1 MLLLLVCGLEIE
13 RSYSATQ
20 YLTKKLDKLDVPRRG
35 NKQRKQ
41 NDDAVE
47 VKELKQEDEE
57 EVSVKIYH
65 SFTSSTPSGD

>member
-47 VKELKQEDEE
+47 VKELKQEE